1 MDDDDDGQVN
11 IFLAS
16 QRGDVETVRRL
27 IESGEATAL
36 DRDPDQITPLHWAAI
51 NGQMAACR
59 YLLDQGAEVDAVGGD
74 LVATP
79 LQWAA
84 RCVSNLH
91 VEL

>member
-1 MDDDDDGQVN
+1 MN
-11 IFLAS
+11 IFLAA
-16 QRGDVETVRRL
+16 QRGDVATLKRL

-36 DRDPDQITPLHWAAI
+36 DKDPDNITPLHWASI

-74 LVATP
+74 LEATP

-84 RCVSNLH
+84 RCA
-91 VEL
+91 

>member
-1 MDDDDDGQVN
+1 MN

-16 QRGDVETVRRL
+16 QRGDVETIRSL
-27 IESGEATAL
+27 IESGKATAL
-36 DRDPDQITPLHWAAI
+36 DRDNDRITPLHWAAI

-59 YLLDQGAEVDAVGGD
+59 YILDQGAEVDAVGGD

-84 RCVSNLH
+84 R
-91 VEL
+91 